1 MTRRLFSTFDPH
13 SLYFYPINWRFIF
26 LFIFLFILKIFI
38 KNRNKLMLNNLVSK
52 IILFNISA
60 TLSKISFLSFL
71 FYILFMYLCINNF
84 LGLIPYIF
92 SVSSHIRF
100 IISLRFI
107 YWLSLLCATIVYY
120 ISDFIIHLVPEG
132 TPYRLILLIVL
143 IETLRY
149 FIRPFTLS
157 VRLIA
162 NMVAGHLLL
171 TLLGVFIFKVNYI
184 GKFFLIVGGIRLT
197 FLESIVILIQAYVFT
212 LLISLYFTD

>member
-1 MTRRLFSTFDPH
+1 M
-13 SLYFYPINWRFIF
+13 
-26 LFIFLFILKIFI
+26 
-38 KNRNKLMLNNLVSK
+38 
-52 IILFNISA
+52 
-60 TLSKISFLSFL
+60 
-71 FYILFMYLCINNF
+71 
-84 LGLIPYIF
+84 G
-92 SVSSHIRF
+92 
-100 IISLRFI
+100 ISLRFI
-107 YWLSLLCATIVYY
+107 YLLSLLCATIVYY

-157 VRLIA
+157 VR
-162 NMVAGHLLL
+162 LLL

>member
-1 MTRRLFSTFDPH
+1 M
-13 SLYFYPINWRFIF
+13 
-26 LFIFLFILKIFI
+26 
-38 KNRNKLMLNNLVSK
+38 
-52 IILFNISA
+52 SA
-60 TLSKISFLSFL
+60 TLRKISFLSFL
-71 FYILFMYLCINNF
+71 FYILFIYLCVNNF
-84 LGLIPYIF
+84 LGLIPYVF

-107 YWLSLLCATIVYY
+107 YWLSLLCATMVYY
-120 ISDFIIHLVPEG
+120 ISDFMIHLVPEG
-132 TPYRLILLIVL
+132 TPYRLILLIVI

-171 TLLGVFIFKVNYI
+171 TLLGVFMFKVDYL
-184 GKFFLIVGGIRLT
+184 GKFFLIMGGIRLT